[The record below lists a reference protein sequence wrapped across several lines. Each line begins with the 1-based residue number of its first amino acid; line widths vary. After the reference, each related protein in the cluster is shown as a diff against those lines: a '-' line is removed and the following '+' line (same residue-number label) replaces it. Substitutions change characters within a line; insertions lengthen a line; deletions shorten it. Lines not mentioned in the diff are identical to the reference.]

1 MTWVYIWLGVVAL
14 SIIIEFIT
22 TDLVS
27 VWFIAGGLLAMG
39 LALAGVDLVWQLA
52 AFIALSAILLALCR
66 KPLKKILGGAKE
78 RTNADSLIG
87 REFVLL
93 TPIAFNA
100 AGSVKSGDVVWT
112 ADTETDGAEIAAGEK
127 VRVVKIA
134 GNRLIVERAENQ
146 DRVPEK

>member
-14 SIIIEFIT
+14 SIIIEFVT

-27 VWFIAGGLLAMG
+27 VWFIFGGLLAMI
-39 LALAGVDLVWQLA
+39 LALVDVDLIWQLV

-66 KPLKKILGGAKE
+66 KPILKVLGNNKE
-78 RTNADSLIG
+78 STNADSLVG

-93 TPIAFNA
+93 TPISFNV

-112 ADTETDGAEIAAGEK
+112 ADTASDGEEIAAGET
-127 VRVVKIA
+127 VRVVRIT
-134 GNRLIVERAENQ
+134 GNRPIVEKVQ
-146 DRVPEK
+146 KS